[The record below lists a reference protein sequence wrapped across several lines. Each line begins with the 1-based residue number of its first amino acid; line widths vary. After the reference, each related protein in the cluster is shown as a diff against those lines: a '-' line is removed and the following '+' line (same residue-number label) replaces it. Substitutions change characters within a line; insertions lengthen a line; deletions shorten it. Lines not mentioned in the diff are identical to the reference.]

1 MKFVTDYEFR
11 LINRLTVAIPK
22 CKGKFEICIS
32 NLSLSWFS
40 MYMCSIWWKK
50 NEPYEIHAYGLY
62 LWSPRGGE
70 NSQTWGPGLRR
81 LFSVKKVFKTLIDSC
96 TDEHG

>member
-1 MKFVTDYEFR
+1 MG
-11 LINRLTVAIPK
+11 
-22 CKGKFEICIS
+22 GKT
-32 NLSLSWFS
+32 
-40 MYMCSIWWKK
+40 
-50 NEPYEIHAYGLY
+50 EPYEIHAYGLY

-96 TDEHG
+96 SDEHG